1 MAENNVNKVQAD
13 KQGGG
18 RTATREARRQQL
30 INATIDSISKR
41 GFSGTTLATVTKSA
55 KLSHGIVNF
64 HFDSKEDLYDQTLGY
79 LAQEHYECWQ
89 GAMTNAGSDPAEQL
103 AAIIDADFDKRI
115 CSPKK
120 LAVWFAFWGQAKYR
134 PNYLKI
140 HYKYDDERF
149 AEMSRLCRDI
159 VTDGGYHALDGE
171 EVAVW
176 LESLV
181 DGLWLNLLL
190 YPKDANR
197 IDVRDSCFA
206 YLAQVFPHHFPV
218 SSMKSDC
225 QL

>member
-1 MAENNVNKVQAD
+1 MPKMSTESQS
-13 KQGGG
+13 GG
-18 RTATREARRQQL
+18 RTATRAARRQQL

-41 GFSGTTLATVTKSA
+41 GFSGTTLATVTKGA

-79 LAQEHYECWQ
+79 LAQEHYDCWKE
-89 GAMTNAGSDPAEQL
+89 AMSNAGSDPAEQL
-103 AAIIDADFDKRI
+103 VAMVNADFDKRT

-140 HYKYDDERF
+140 HYTYDDERY
-149 AEMSRLCRDI
+149 AEMTRLCSEI
-159 VTDGGYHALDGE
+159 VDDGGYGHLNGE
-171 EVAVW
+171 NVAHW
-176 LESLV
+176 LECLI
-181 DGLWLNLLL
+181 DGIWLNLLL

-197 IDVRDSCFA
+197 IAGREDCLAF
-206 YLAQVFPHHFPV
+206 LAQVFPGHFPV
-218 SSMKSDC
+218 ASMKSDC